1 VSKKIVILPAE
12 YPTKDNPLAGIFTKD
27 QVNMF
32 ANNGHDVAVA
42 YNYFISLKKIRFKNI
57 LNFFLKKK
65 IKKSKNITE
74 ITNSL
79 FSTFFHIFKLQLD
92 YYLTKKFL
100 IEYINK
106 KGKPDLIICHFAF
119 PTGNT
124 AMKILREFNIPYIV
138 VEHSTG
144 YFTGLYNNFQI
155 KVIKK
160 ALNRSSLIVAVS
172 SFLKKKLVKL
182 TNTKVLT
189 IGNIVDKKFF
199 LLKKKKLNKNKLNFL
214 IISELVKKKQ
224 VLNLVKIFKEL
235 DDENIKFQLRI
246 VGDGPEYTSILN
258 YVIENNMRKNI
269 LILGIKNKKQISNLF
284 DKTDYL
290 VSCSKVETFGI
301 TVAESIAKGV
311 PTIVL
316 DSGGPNDFINKS
328 NSYSV
333 TSFNNLKNKIKN
345 IINKP
350 KKFNKKIMRSFI
362 YNRFSEKILIKKYDE
377 LIKEVIKWKY

>member
-1 VSKKIVILPAE
+1 MSKKIIILPAE

-27 QVNMF
+27 QANMF
-32 ANNGHDVAVA
+32 ANNGYDVTVI
-42 YNYFISLKKIRFKNI
+42 YNYFISLKKIKFNN
-57 LNFFLKKK
+57 LSNFFLKKK

-79 FSTFFHIFKLQLD
+79 FSTFFHYLKLQLD
-92 YYLTKKFL
+92 YNLTKKLL
-100 IEYINK
+100 IDYINK

-124 AMKILREFNIPYIV
+124 AKKIFHEFNIPYIV

-144 YFTGLYNNFQI
+144 YFTGLYNSLQI
-155 KVIKK
+155 NVIKK
-160 ALNRSSLIVAVS
+160 AFNDSLLIVAVS
-172 SFLKKKLVKL
+172 NFLKKKLLKL
-182 TNTKVLT
+182 TKTKILT
-189 IGNIVDKKFF
+189 IGNIVDQKFF
-199 LLKKKKLNKNKLNFL
+199 LSKKKKINKKKINFL

-235 DDENIKFQLRI
+235 DDENIKFQLKI
-246 VGDGPEYTSILN
+246 VGNGPEYTSILN

-269 LILGIKNKKQISNLF
+269 SILGIKNKKEISNLL

-301 TVAESIAKGV
+301 TIAESIAKGV

-350 KKFNKKIMRSFI
+350 KKFNRKIMRSFI
-362 YNRFSEKILIKKYDE
+362 YNRFSEKILIKKYDK

>member
-1 VSKKIVILPAE
+1 MSKKIVILPAE

-32 ANNGHDVAVA
+32 ANNGYDVAVA

-172 SFLKKKLVKL
+172 SFLKKKLVNL

-235 DDENIKFQLRI
+235 NDKNIKFQLRI
-246 VGDGPEYTSILN
+246 VGDGPEYKSIFN
-258 YVIENNMRKNI
+258 YIHKNNLDKNI
-269 LILGIKNKKQISNLF
+269 LILGIKKKKEISNLF

-290 VSCSKVETFGI
+290 ISCSKVETFGI
-301 TVAESIAKGV
+301 TIAESIAKGV
-311 PTIVL
+311 PPIVL
-316 DSGGPNDFINKS
+316 NSGGPNDFINPY
-328 NSYSV
+328 NSIKV
-333 TSFNNLKNKIKN
+333 DSFNELKKALVEVINKDKKFDKKKMNKYIKN
-345 IINKP
+345 N
-350 KKFNKKIMRSFI
+350 
-362 YNRFSEKILIKKYDE
+362 FSEASIMKKYTKLIKN
-377 LIKEVIKWKY
+377 LNL

>member
-1 VSKKIVILPAE
+1 MSKKIIILPAE

-32 ANNGHDVAVA
+32 SNNGYDVTVI
-42 YNYFISLKKIRFKNI
+42 YNYFISLKKIQFKNI
-57 LNFFLKKK
+57 TNFILKKK
-65 IKKSKNITE
+65 IKKSNNVTE

-79 FSTFFHIFKLQLD
+79 FSTFFYKLKLQLD
-92 YYLTKKFL
+92 YYLTKKYL
-100 IEYINK
+100 IDYIKK

-124 AMKILREFNIPYIV
+124 AEKIFREYKIPYIV

-155 KVIKK
+155 EVIKK
-160 ALNRSSLIVAVS
+160 ALNHSQLIIAVS

-182 TNTKVLT
+182 TNTKILT

-199 LLKKKKLNKNKLNFL
+199 LSKKKRINKKKINFL

-350 KKFNKKIMRSFI
+350 KKFNRKIMRSFI